1 MLGDVVVESMELDQR
16 SKALNKILV
25 VDDEQ
30 SIVES
35 VKYNLEKEGYT
46 VYTASDGKKALD
58 TFNKEKPDLVI
69 LDLMLPGLSGE
80 EVCRYIRKQSNIPI
94 IMLTAKGDEVDV
106 VVGLEIG
113 ADDYMT
119 KPFSMRELIA
129 RVRAVL
135 RRKTLD
141 SVKDTEAEP
150 NLIGP
155 LQIDPKRHEIRFEG
169 KQLDLTLKEY
179 QILELLM
186 QNQGQVLTREILLNR
201 VWGEDYFGDTKTLD
215 VHIRRLR
222 TKVEKDPAH
231 PEYIKTIRGVGYRL
245 EAEE

>member
-1 MLGDVVVESMELDQR
+1 MST
-16 SKALNKILV
+16 ILI
-25 VDDEQ
+25 VDDEP

-35 VKYNLEKEGYT
+35 VKYNLEKEGFR
-46 VYTASDGKKALD
+46 VCTASDGEKALD
-58 TFNKEKPDLVI
+58 AFGKEKPDLVI
-69 LDLMLPGLSGE
+69 LDLMLPRLSGE
-80 EVCRYIRKQSNIPI
+80 EVCRYIRKKSDIPI

-141 SVKDTEAEP
+141 SVKDTEVEP
-150 NLIGP
+150 SMTGP
-155 LQIDPKRHEIRFEG
+155 FQLDPKRHEIRLEG

-186 QNQGQVLTREILLNR
+186 QNRGQVLTREILLHR

-231 PEYIKTIRGVGYRL
+231 PEYIKTIRGVGYRFEVEL
-245 EAEE
+245 

>member
-1 MLGDVVVESMELDQR
+1 VST
-16 SKALNKILV
+16 ILI
-25 VDDEQ
+25 VDDEP

-35 VKYNLEKEGYT
+35 VKYNLEKEGFK

-58 TFNKEKPDLVI
+58 AFGKEKPDLVI
-69 LDLMLPGLSGE
+69 LDLMLPELNGE
-80 EVCRYIRKQSNIPI
+80 EVCKYIRKKSDIPI

-129 RVRAVL
+129 RIRAVL
-135 RRKTLD
+135 RRKTTD
-141 SVKDTEAEP
+141 SVKDTEIKP
-150 NLIGP
+150 SIIGP
-155 LQIDPKRHEIRFEG
+155 FQLDPKKHEIRFEG

-186 QNQGQVLTREILLNR
+186 QNPGQVLTREILLNR

-222 TKVEKDPAH
+222 KKIEEDPSKPH
-231 PEYIKTIRGVGYRL
+231 YIETIRGVGYRFRI
-245 EAEE
+245 EQ